1 MKENYWARAKDNKEK
16 AREQMHF
23 MEKNYFDCIKDSVNR
38 TKTYAENWACL
49 DWTRHNPSFQIPKY
63 FLLDMDTIQVL
74 FFIKK
79 NLPDW
84 DSSEVTILNFASF
97 TSPGGKFIEGSNAQE
112 ECLCHASNLYNIL
125 KNFENEY
132 YKDNR
137 NAIAINRQLY
147 VDRALYTPDV
157 LFHDIDRKIFTTA
170 NVITCAA
177 PFWEKAKEQGV
188 TKIENDL
195 VLSQRMNFIKEIA
208 ESNNTD
214 ILILGAWGC
223 GVFGQNPKTVASF
236 FNFIFSRPSS
246 IRTVV
251 FAVPSFLNPDNYKAF
266 DECIKNREI

>member
-1 MKENYWARAKDNKEK
+1 MKENYWAKVKDNKEK
-16 AREQMHF
+16 AKEQVRF
-23 MEKNYFDCIKDSVNR
+23 MEKNYSDCIKDSINR
-38 TKTYAENWACL
+38 TKTYAGNWACL
-49 DWTRHNPSFQIPKY
+49 DWTRHNPSFQTPKY
-63 FLLDMDTIQVL
+63 FLLDMDTIQAL

-137 NAIAINRQLY
+137 NAVAINRQLY

-157 LFHDIDRKIFTTA
+157 LFHDIDKKFFTAA

-177 PFWEKAKEQGV
+177 PNYTVYKEKSDNDILYDEVLRSRIKYVLDIARDNEQ
-188 TKIENDL
+188 K
-195 VLSQRMNFIKEIA
+195 
-208 ESNNTD
+208 
-214 ILILGAWGC
+214 ILILGAFGC
-223 GVFGQNPKTVASF
+223 GVFGNDPTKVAT
-236 FNFIFSRPSS
+236 IFKSLLR
-246 IRTVV
+246 
-251 FAVPSFLNPDNYKAF
+251 NYKFEKVIFAIPHTNNGNYEAF
-266 DECIKNREI
+266 KKVFNK